1 MPELECYC
9 GDPNSSV
16 KCPKHPHGV
25 PDVFWG
31 LIAFNYPDQKHLWSD
46 HVNADRQDS

>member
-1 MPELECYC
+1 MP
-9 GDPNSSV
+9 DNSQ
-16 KCPKHPHGV
+16 
-25 PDVFWG
+25 DFWD